1 VTHRTLIPLNICLAA
16 IICFLAVKVYAV
28 WNTPYTMPPIPAK
41 ELGPKPDT
49 LKSRAR
55 TEVSR
60 VKDTYDVIVQKNL
73 FSEDR
78 GYDEGT
84 ESLIQPSEMV
94 LHGTFIFGVYKAALL
109 EVQAKEE
116 KKGKSGNKKAKKVTV
131 GDTIGGYRVNDI
143 LQDKVILENNAGK
156 CCMVKLEIPKERSHA
171 RTSVSQAAQKRG
183 VPRKRIPP
191 KRPSRT
197 TRK

>member
-1 VTHRTLIPLNICLAA
+1 MTHRTLIPLNICLAA

-28 WNTPYTMPPIPAK
+28 WNSPYTMPHIPTK
-41 ELGPKPDT
+41 EVGPKPDT
-49 LKSRAR
+49 ARSRAP
-55 TEVSR
+55 TEVRR

-116 KKGKSGNKKAKKVTV
+116 KGKSGNKKAREVRV

-156 CCMVKLEIPKERSHA
+156 CCMVKLEIPKKRSHT
-171 RTSVSQAAQKRG
+171 RTSVSQTAKKKNIPKKRA
-183 VPRKRIPP
+183 PTQ
-191 KRPSRT
+191 RPSRT
-197 TRK
+197 RRK